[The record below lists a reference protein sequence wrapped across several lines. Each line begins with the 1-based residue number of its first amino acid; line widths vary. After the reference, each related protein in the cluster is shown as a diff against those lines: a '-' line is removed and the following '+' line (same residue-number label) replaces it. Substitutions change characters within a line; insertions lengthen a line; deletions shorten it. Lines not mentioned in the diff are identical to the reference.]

1 MFKQLQTGLS
11 HAKHM
16 LLLIVFVLCNTIIFS
31 QQTIIISGRI
41 ITDDNTPLSGAS
53 VTVKGTGKG
62 TTTDTDGRFS
72 IAANIASTLV
82 LSNAGYK
89 QQEILVG
96 NQNNLNIKL
105 EVTNK
110 ELDEVVVVGYGQQK
124 KISVLGA
131 ISTIKTEEIKQSPA
145 ASLSVALTGRLPG
158 LTVIQRSAEPGKDAI
173 DLLIRGKGTYNSQA
187 PLIIVDGIERSDF
200 LNGLDP
206 NEVEQVSILKD
217 ASATAVYGVRGANG
231 VIIVTTRR
239 GSATGKTEIN
249 FSVEHALQNYT
260 RIPQRTGSYDHA
272 ILTNELRANDGLAPT
287 YTPYQLDRFRLQDMP
302 ELYPNINWYNTF
314 IKKNTPQTRYNLNLR
329 GGTRDFQY
337 FVNAGYLSEDGLFK
351 TDQVNYDANSV
362 LKRYNF
368 RANFDVKLNN
378 TLKASLQTG
387 GYIEKQNSP
396 WGQNGSNATLLIF
409 NAANKSNAGRFTP
422 LTPEVK
428 DKAGNIVVPAGG
440 VQYIPGDGGDFPIYG
455 LLNRSGYNIENRNQV
470 TATFSL
476 DQDLKALTKGLS
488 AKALYAFDSRANNSQ
503 LRSSPYSTWAKTL
516 IPSVATGLLDSAKYV
531 KSGTDG
537 ALGAATAGTPRNI
550 TNATLQ
556 LSINYARSFGLH
568 NLTGLL
574 LYSQEQKVIDLN
586 LPFNYRGYVSR
597 LTYDFN
603 RRYFGEVDLG
613 YNGSEQFAPGK
624 RFGFFPS
631 LSAGWQVS
639 SEKWLANVKAVNSLK
654 LRATYGLVGNDRQGS
669 NRFIYQDNYS
679 SVAGGWSNLGTPTR
693 ELQIGN
699 RDVTWETAKKF
710 NAGIDATLFKN
721 LSVTVDVFREK
732 RSNILTSLAGLLP
745 NIQGNLGALAA
756 QNSGIVT
763 NHGIEV
769 EVSFKKRFSNGISLL
784 TRLNFAYAK
793 NNVDYFPEVAKDSS
807 YATRYANTGYQI
819 GQPFGYV
826 TNGFFNTQDEINKYA
841 VYTITK
847 PRPGDFRYADTNKDG
862 FINEKDRVAI
872 GYPNEP
878 LLNFGFALSLNYK
891 NFDLSGLLQGSANR
905 SLFITGQGVF
915 ESVDAT
921 FAHHLDRWSPDRAAA
936 GAPINY
942 PALTLNANPSRA
954 LNDFFLQDASF
965 LRLKTTEIGYTLPK
979 SLSGKFSKGVRIY
992 FTGLNLF
999 TWDKLRYKDFDPE
1012 TFSNNNGAVHPVF
1025 KSYNFG
1031 VNLTF

>member
-1 MFKQLQTGLS
+1 MFKTKCRRLC
-11 HAKHM
+11 HAMKM
-16 LLLIVFVLCNTIIFS
+16 LLVIGFVLCSTIGFS
-31 QQTIIISGRI
+31 QQKIISGRI
-41 ITDDNTPLSGAS
+41 TDEDNIPLAGAS
-53 VTVKGTGKG
+53 VVSKGTGKG
-62 TTTDTDGRFS
+62 TSTDAEGRFS
-72 IAANIASTLV
+72 ITANKGNILV

-89 QQEILVG
+89 QQEVLVG
-96 NQNNLNIKL
+96 NQTSIDIKL

-110 ELDEVVVVGYGQQK
+110 DLGEVVVVGYGQQK
-124 KISVLGA
+124 KISVIGA
-131 ISTIKTEEIKQSPA
+131 ISTIRTEEIKQSPA

-239 GSATGKTEIN
+239 GTTNGKTEIN

-260 RIPQRTGSYDHA
+260 RIPQRTSSYDHA
-272 ILTNELRANDGLAPT
+272 ILSNELRANDGLAPV

-302 ELYPNINWYNTF
+302 ELYPNINWYDLF

-329 GGTRDFQY
+329 GGTKDFQY

-351 TDQVNYDANSV
+351 TNQTNYDANSV

-368 RANFDVKLNN
+368 RANFDVKLNS
-378 TLKASLQTG
+378 TLKVSLQTG

-396 WGQNGSNATLLIF
+396 WGQNGSNATTLIF
-409 NAANKSNAGRFTP
+409 NAANRSNAGRFTP

-428 DKAGNIVVPAGG
+428 DNAGNIVVPAGG
-440 VQYIPGDGGDFPIYG
+440 VQFIPGDGGDFPIYG
-455 LLNRSGYNIENRNQV
+455 LLNRSGYNIEDRNQV

-476 DQDLKALTKGLS
+476 DQDLKTITKGLS
-488 AKALYAFDSRANNSQ
+488 VKALYAFDSRANNSQ
-503 LRSSPYSTWAKTL
+503 LRSSPYATWVKTL
-516 IPSVATGLLDSAKYV
+516 IPSVTTGLLDSAKYV

-537 ALGAATAGTPRNI
+537 ALGAASAGTPRNI

-556 LSINYARSFGLH
+556 LSMNYVRSFGLH
-568 NLTGLL
+568 NITGLL
-574 LYSQEQKVIDLN
+574 LFNQEQKVIDLQ

-597 LTYDFN
+597 ITYDYN
-603 RRYFGEVDLG
+603 RRYFSEVDLG

-631 LSAGWQVS
+631 FSAGWQVS
-639 SEKWLANVKAVNSLK
+639 SENWMANVKAVNSLK
-654 LRATYGLVGNDRQGS
+654 IRATYGLVGNDRQGS

-679 SVAGGWSNLGTPTR
+679 SVSVPYANLGNATR

-699 RDVTWETAKKF
+699 KDVTWETAKKI
-710 NAGIDATLFKN
+710 NVGIDATLFKN
-721 LSVTVDVFREK
+721 LSITLDLFREK
-732 RSNILTSLAGLLP
+732 RNNILTSLAGLLP

-756 QNSGIVT
+756 QNSGVVT
-763 NHGIEV
+763 NKGVEV
-769 EVSFKKRFSNGISLL
+769 ELSYKKRFNNGISLL
-784 TRLNFAYAK
+784 ARANVAYAK
-793 NNVDYFPEVAKDSS
+793 NNVDYFPEVPKDSS
-807 YATRYANTGYQI
+807 YAARYTRTGYQI

-826 TNGFFNTQDEINKYA
+826 TDGFFNTQVEISKYA
-841 VYTITK
+841 VYKITQ
-847 PRPGDFRYADTNKDG
+847 PRPGDFKYVDKNGDG
-862 FINEKDRVAI
+862 FINDKDQVAI

-878 LLNFGFALSLNYK
+878 LLNFGFAFSVSYK

-905 SLFITGQGVF
+905 SLYITGQGIF
-915 ESVDAT
+915 ETVDAT
-921 FAHHLDRWSPDRAAA
+921 FAHQLDRWSPERLAA
-936 GAPINY
+936 GLPINY

-954 LNDFFLQDASF
+954 LNDFFLQDATF
-965 LRLKTTEIGYTLPK
+965 LRLKTTEIGYTFPK
-979 SLSGKFSKGVRIY
+979 SLVEKFSKGVRIY
-992 FTGLNLF
+992 VTGLNLF
-999 TWDKLRYKDFDPE
+999 TWDKLRYKDYDPE
-1012 TFSNNNGAVHPVF
+1012 TFTNNNGAVHPIF

-1031 VNLTF
+1031 INLTF